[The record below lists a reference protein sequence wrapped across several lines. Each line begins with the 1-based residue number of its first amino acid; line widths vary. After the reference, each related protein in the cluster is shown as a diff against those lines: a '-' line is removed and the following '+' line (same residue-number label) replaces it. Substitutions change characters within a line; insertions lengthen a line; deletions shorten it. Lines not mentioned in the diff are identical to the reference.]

1 MKPLTS
7 STAGVPSVPAPN
19 FWRAKW
25 KASPCHLALSERT
38 ARQNA
43 SIHSPGVTLS
53 SAASSSSASYPM
65 PKFT

>member
-1 MKPLTS
+1 MKPLIS
-7 STAGVPSVPAPN
+7 SAAGVPSVLAN